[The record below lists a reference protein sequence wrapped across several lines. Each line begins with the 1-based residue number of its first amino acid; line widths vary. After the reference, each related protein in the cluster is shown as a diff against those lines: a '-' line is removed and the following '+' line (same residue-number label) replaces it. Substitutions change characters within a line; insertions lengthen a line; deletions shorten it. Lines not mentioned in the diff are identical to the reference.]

1 MSTAVLSRNEDSCVY
16 ISAKEASMRLG
27 VSQNTLRHWRYT
39 GLRDDLLPYKSRID
53 RRVVYKEDDVENFK
67 KNYLFQ

>member
-1 MSTAVLSRNEDSCVY
+1 MNRVRQPYRLLPDSNKTASVKPGAV
-16 ISAKEASMRLG
+16 
-27 VSQNTLRHWRYT
+27 QYT

-67 KNYLFQ
+67 KHYLFQ

>member
-1 MSTAVLSRNEDSCVY
+1 
-16 ISAKEASMRLG
+16 MRLG

-67 KNYLFQ
+67 KHYLFQ